1 LIEEQIP
8 VNRNE
13 RKKVVKVVRVE
24 EIGNIRALE
33 IIEMTSEMINRV
45 V

>member
-8 VNRNE
+8 VNRKE
-13 RKKVVKVVRVE
+13 RKKVIKVVRVE

-33 IIEMTSEMINRV
+33 VHRNDVRDDK
-45 V
+45 